1 MRLQFDVPYAVWPA
15 LASLAAHAV
24 PGLELVDA
32 AAGTVERLLMTDDG
46 PVPVRV
52 RLAPDRVIVELDDL
66 AVGEGEA
73 GTLVESR
80 VRRWLGLDVDVA
92 EAERHLRVDP
102 VVGPLVAARPGLR
115 VLGTVD
121 GFETAVLT
129 VLGQQVSVAAARTF
143 GGRLVRAF
151 GAPVDRRGLTVFPRA
166 SSLAAV
172 PAEDL
177 ARAIGLTRARAL
189 TVAALARACAAGL
202 ALEPAGPAGARD
214 LEADMRTRRELLAL
228 PGIGPW
234 TVEYLALRVLRDP
247 DAFPAE
253 DLVLRRSLGVAR
265 AAEAAALAQGWA
277 PYRGYGV
284 AHLWAETAY
293 GR

>member
-1 MRLQFDVPYAVWPA
+1 MRLQFDGPYAVGPA

-24 PGLELVDA
+24 PDVELVDA
-32 AAGTVERLLMTDDG
+32 AAGTVERLVMTDDG

-52 RLAPDRVIVELDDL
+52 RLAPDRVVVEFDDL
-66 AVGEGEA
+66 AETDAEADALVG
-73 GTLVESR
+73 SR
-80 VRRWLGLDVDVA
+80 VRHWLGLDVDVA
-92 EAERHLRVDP
+92 QVERHLRADP
-102 VVGPLVAARPGLR
+102 VVGPLVVKRPGLR

-151 GAPVDRRGLTVFPRA
+151 GPPVNGRGLAVFPRPA
-166 SSLAAV
+166 SLARV

-189 TVAALARACAAGL
+189 TVAALARACADGL
-202 ALEPAGPAGARD
+202 ALEPAGPADAPD
-214 LEADMRTRRELLAL
+214 LRADTRTRGELLAL

-253 DLVLRRSLGVAR
+253 DLVLRRGLGVAR
-265 AAEAAALAQGWA
+265 AAEAAALARGWA

>member
-1 MRLQFDVPYAVWPA
+1 VRLQFDVPYAVGPA

-66 AVGEGEA
+66 AAADGEA

-80 VRRWLGLDVDVA
+80 VRRWLGLDVDVV

-202 ALEPAGPAGARD
+202 ALGPAGPAGTRD

-265 AAEAAALAQGWA
+265 AAEAAVLAQGWA